1 MAAAQGNAGM
11 WVLGALAALGG
22 GVVMGI
28 AANPTL
34 RTFPE
39 LDWRERYRTLA
50 AAPRDPAPQLGLS
63 YYGDGSTAW
72 VYGGAPVRWSE
83 RLPQGPD
90 VTWREPAWD
99 AALPPDPEPAATQ
112 ARADQDAEAAERAA
126 AQAVVARALIRSEPQ
141 GADQMERPPNPAD
154 VSPPDAGVEDPA
166 DGPDASYGG

>member
-22 GVVMGI
+22 GVVMGL

-39 LDWRERYRTLA
+39 LDWRERYRTLP
-50 AAPRDPAPQLGLS
+50 AAPRDPAPQPGVS

-90 VTWREPAWD
+90 VTWREPA
-99 AALPPDPEPAATQ
+99 LEPAPAAEPPPRPAQ
-112 ARADQDAEAAERAA
+112 ASADEEAMAAERAA
-126 AQAVVARALIRSEPQ
+126 AQAVVASALSRSEPQ
-141 GADQMERPPNPAD
+141 PAD
-154 VSPPDAGVEDPA
+154 RMHPAADSPEAAAPDTGAEARA
-166 DGPDASYGG
+166 DGPDPGYGG